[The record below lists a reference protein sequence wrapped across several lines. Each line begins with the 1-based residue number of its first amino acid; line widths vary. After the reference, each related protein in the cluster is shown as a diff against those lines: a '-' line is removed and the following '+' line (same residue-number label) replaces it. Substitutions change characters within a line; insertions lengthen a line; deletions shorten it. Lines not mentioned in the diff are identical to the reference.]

1 MLDFLNGLNL
11 SNFLGKKYG
20 VSLLNSPQQYG
31 NIIKDMINQYSH
43 NTEVIN
49 AANQITSGCSDD
61 LCRVHRIYNWVQDNI
76 DFQDDPDKYERLI
89 APDLAL
95 QTIKQY
101 GKLYE
106 DCDSMTAL
114 MGSLLKALGI
124 QVKITMAQTDNS
136 NDLSHVYIRAYI
148 NQNGQ
153 TYIVPMDTTYKD
165 NQIGWEYPTAN
176 RIEI

>member
-1 MLDFLNGLNL
+1 MLDFLDSLNL
-11 SNFLGKKYG
+11 NGFLGKKYNI
-20 VSLLNSPQQYG
+20 SLLNSPREYG
-31 NIIKDMINQYSH
+31 EKIKAMINAYSQ
-43 NTEVIN
+43 NQEIVN
-49 AANQITSGCSDD
+49 AANQITSGCFDN
-61 LCRVHRIYNWVQDNI
+61 LCKAHKIYNWVKENI

-95 QTIKQY
+95 ETIKKY

-114 MGSLLKALGI
+114 MGSLLEASGI
-124 QVKITMAQTDNS
+124 KVKVVMAQTDNN

-148 NQNGQ
+148 SHNGQ
-153 TYIVPMDTTYKD
+153 NYVVPMDATYKN
-165 NQIGWEYPTAN
+165 NQIGWEYPTIN

>member
-1 MLDFLNGLNL
+1 
-11 SNFLGKKYG
+11 
-20 VSLLNSPQQYG
+20 
-31 NIIKDMINQYSH
+31 
-43 NTEVIN
+43 
-49 AANQITSGCSDD
+49 
-61 LCRVHRIYNWVQDNI
+61 VHRIYNWVQDNI

>member
-20 VSLLNSPQQYG
+20 ISLLNSPQQYG

-49 AANQITSGCSDD
+49 TANQITLGCSDD
-61 LCRVHRIYNWVQDNI
+61 LCRVHRIYNWVQENI

-165 NQIGWEYPTAN
+165 NQIGWEYPTIN

>member
-20 VSLLNSPQQYG
+20 ISLLNSPQQYG

-49 AANQITSGCSDD
+49 TANQITLGCSDD
-61 LCRVHRIYNWVQDNI
+61 LCRVHRIYNWVQENI

>member
-11 SNFLGKKYG
+11 SGFLGKKYNI
-20 VSLLNSPQQYG
+20 SLLNSPQQYG
-31 NIIKDMINQYSH
+31 NIIKDMINKYSQ

-49 AANQITSGCSDD
+49 TANQITSGCSDD

-101 GKLYE
+101 GKLHE

-114 MGSLLKALGI
+114 MGSLLQALGI
-124 QVKITMAQTDNS
+124 QVKVTMAQTSNS

-148 NQNGQ
+148 NHNGQ
-153 TYIVPMDTTYKD
+153 TYVVPMDTTYKD

>member
-1 MLDFLNGLNL
+1 MLDFLDSLNL
-11 SNFLGKKYG
+11 NGFLGKKYG
-20 VSLLNSPQQYG
+20 ISLLNSPQQYG
-31 NIIKDMINQYSH
+31 NIIKDMINQYSQ

-49 AANQITSGCSDD
+49 MANQITLGCSDD
-61 LCRVHRIYNWVQDNI
+61 LCKAHKIYNWVKENV

-95 QTIKQY
+95 RTIKQY

-114 MGSLLKALGI
+114 MGSLLEASGIKAK
-124 QVKITMAQTDNS
+124 VVMAQTDNN

-148 NQNGQ
+148 NQNRQ
-153 TYIVPMDTTYKD
+153 TYIVPLDTTYKD
-165 NQIGWEYPTAN
+165 NQIGWEYPTTN